1 LLNLVYPE
9 QSFTL
14 MMAVSMF
21 GALFTWLMI
30 FFTHLCFRRHRARH
44 GGAPLA
50 FRMRLAPWS
59 TLLGLA
65 LMAAI
70 LVTTFFTEAFRM
82 TLVFGVPFLALLSAL
97 YLVFVRKPGRDCPIE
112 RATP

>member
-1 LLNLVYPE
+1 
-9 QSFTL
+9 
-14 MMAVSMF
+14 M
-21 GALFTWLMI
+21 
-30 FFTHLCFRRHRARH
+30 
-44 GGAPLA
+44 
-50 FRMRLAPWS
+50 
-59 TLLGLA
+59 LGLA